1 MAQWKLHRTSP
12 VYLGNLTLYYAHDA
26 FQEPER
32 ICGMMKTFL
41 SYIMAGN
48 LTVLI
53 GYLVH
58 TSRLS

>member
-12 VYLGNLTLYYAHDA
+12 VYFLGNLTLYYAHEA

-48 LTVLI
+48 LTV
-53 GYLVH
+53 
-58 TSRLS
+58 